1 MAEQRRKQVQ
11 ELELKIANLMKKIQE
26 QANII
31 KMKGKSDEK
40 ITILQNEIQTMKQI
54 KVRLIRQMKA
64 ESEKFKLWKQERER
78 ELIKLKDQDRKRQNQ
93 IVKMERLHA
102 KQQNVLKRKVEE
114 AVAINKRLKKERPCL
129 LPPTP
134 LRKVKGLCPLE
145 GSAFPP
151 ARAQPLAYIPP
162 LRIGAFLPRGS
173 PFLGLLDLIIDA
185 CRAVHKNKE

>member
-1 MAEQRRKQVQ
+1 MKADRVPVMKNPLNIAHTAITTAPSAISPTLISGSDSCTAPFGDTSLLSALSLGQQRYENTASTSKHCFDNPDISEQRLTQNYLDSVRQLG
-11 ELELKIANLMKKIQE
+11 ECTIQ
-26 QANII
+26 
-31 KMKGKSDEK
+31 
-40 ITILQNEIQTMKQI
+40 TILGIDNIYQ
-54 KVRLIRQMKA
+54 
-64 ESEKFKLWKQERER
+64 
-78 ELIKLKDQDRKRQNQ
+78 
-93 IVKMERLHA
+93 
-102 KQQNVLKRKVEE
+102 
-114 AVAINKRLKKERPCL
+114 KKERPCL

-162 LRIGAFLPRGS
+162 LKIGAFLPRGS

>member
-1 MAEQRRKQVQ
+1 MGTFCGLKCFVTYSSSCLQHKAMSCHQLHTHHEIMTAPSTSTSDKMPKLPPKPHLSKQ
-11 ELELKIANLMKKIQE
+11 LPP
-26 QANII
+26 
-31 KMKGKSDEK
+31 SH
-40 ITILQNEIQTMKQI
+40 
-54 KVRLIRQMKA
+54 
-64 ESEKFKLWKQERER
+64 SSYSPPF
-78 ELIKLKDQDRKRQNQ
+78 
-93 IVKMERLHA
+93 H
-102 KQQNVLKRKVEE
+102 
-114 AVAINKRLKKERPCL
+114 KERPCL